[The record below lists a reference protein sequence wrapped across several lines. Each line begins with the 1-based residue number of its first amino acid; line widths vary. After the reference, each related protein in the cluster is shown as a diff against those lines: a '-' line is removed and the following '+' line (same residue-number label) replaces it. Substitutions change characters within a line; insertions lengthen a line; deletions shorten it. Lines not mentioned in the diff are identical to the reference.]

1 MPTRPSCS
9 PAPPALAHRLEGLP
23 VTLVLTLRT
32 GEEHDNDDPLAE
44 IVSEASVL
52 VVSPRP
58 LSGSGVGE
66 LVRARLGD
74 DPDEGF
80 VAACRRSTGG
90 NPLLLRQ
97 LLRALESDG
106 IKPTASNVDT
116 VRAIGSRA
124 VSSMVLRR
132 FTRMPPES
140 RAAARAVAILGDGAS
155 LPIVAELT
163 GLPQT
168 AVAEAM
174 GSLARAEVLRPEY
187 PLDFVH
193 PLVRDAVYN
202 DIPLGTRE
210 MQHEQAARIL
220 TAAGASPEQVA
231 AQLLKSPPRGGQQA
245 VRTLL
250 TAATRS
256 ATRGAPD
263 GAVTYMRRA
272 LAEPPDPALAPQL
285 YLELGRVETLTDV
298 PAALDHLTI
307 ARERLTDIRER
318 AHAAVMLGRVEIF
331 AGARGDS
338 RETAESIIAQL
349 PADYDDER
357 QWLQAISRI
366 SSHMHA
372 LGTPP
377 GPGPQ
382 ITGNGPGA
390 LSLAATTAW
399 EITLTGTSR
408 QGAVDLARLALSGD
422 TLDSVDQGFM
432 GSVARNVLE
441 VAEAA
446 PPDQWDD
453 ALAKAYR
460 KGDLF
465 AVLAAQVWGG
475 YARWRRGELDEALQ

>member
-1 MPTRPSCS
+1 M
-9 PAPPALAHRLEGLP
+9 
-23 VTLVLTLRT
+23 
-32 GEEHDNDDPLAE
+32 
-44 IVSEASVL
+44 
-52 VVSPRP
+52 
-58 LSGSGVGE
+58 
-66 LVRARLGD
+66 
-74 DPDEGF
+74 
-80 VAACRRSTGG
+80 
-90 NPLLLRQ
+90 
-97 LLRALESDG
+97 
-106 IKPTASNVDT
+106 
-116 VRAIGSRA
+116 
-124 VSSMVLRR
+124 
-132 FTRMPPES
+132 
-140 RAAARAVAILGDGAS
+140 
-155 LPIVAELT
+155 
-163 GLPQT
+163 
-168 AVAEAM
+168 
-174 GSLARAEVLRPEY
+174 
-187 PLDFVH
+187 
-193 PLVRDAVYN
+193 
-202 DIPLGTRE
+202 
-210 MQHEQAARIL
+210 
-220 TAAGASPEQVA
+220 
-231 AQLLKSPPRGGQQA
+231 
-245 VRTLL
+245 
-250 TAATRS
+250 
-256 ATRGAPD
+256 
-263 GAVTYMRRA
+263 
-272 LAEPPDPALAPQL
+272 
-285 YLELGRVETLTDV
+285 
-298 PAALDHLTI
+298 
-307 ARERLTDIRER
+307 TDIRER

-399 EITLTGTSR
+399 EITLTGTNR

-475 YARWRRGELDEALQ
+475 YARWRRGELDEALQWLRNCTEQTISGAPTRSARPIRTRSWSRCSSIGARSPPPSACSTRISRTGGW